1 MNLLL
6 AVLPLSFAPQDWTAL
21 PLPEPSLPRTRMEVD
36 LPAVRGRHLRFGEW
50 ESDPALD
57 EVAEI
62 PANLVVQWLQEEARR
77 RGSQLAVAP
86 NTPPLLVSGS
96 PDDLAWAR
104 ELVSGLDAIGRRLEV
119 RIDAWLVPGR
129 VPGAAEPSALA
140 ALEGVR
146 RWTGDVRSGDSIL
159 FGDPRRRAFLA
170 DYEVEVATDSGVAA
184 PVIGQA
190 LTGEQLHLT
199 AHRVG
204 GGRGVQLFGVL
215 DLAELERIEEFDPGT
230 PDLGATEQPIVDLAQ
245 VCFSGH
251 VVPGEALRVSIAGS
265 GVGGGDWTLFV
276 FASTTPDP
284 AEAPAVG
291 WRALDLALIASESAE
306 LAALNAGTSLARHA
320 RLADLAGGH
329 SSTPPSGVLALLGRD
344 RRRDVER
351 PPVQWTD
358 RLLLVHTDD
367 SERYRE
373 LSALVAQLES
383 VRTKTTQCRVEQGE
397 LVVELPIAAGLPAR
411 VLVGSERC
419 VLIDYDAEIAPNTWM
434 PAPRSEA
441 IFDGLAWQARLQGDD
456 LIGECFRSA
465 TDEIRVRE
473 RGRASL
479 GSVQL
484 PSRRHATGR
493 GRLSAGTRSAW
504 IPQSAD
510 EAALLV
516 GRGSL

>member
-1 MNLLL
+1 MNLIL
-6 AVLPLSFAPQDWTAL
+6 AVLPIYFAPQDWTAL
-21 PLPEPSLPRTRMEVD
+21 PLPEPSLPRTRVEVD
-36 LPAVRGRHLRFGEW
+36 FPASRGRHLQFGEW

-62 PANLVVQWLQEEARR
+62 PAGLVVQWLQEEARR

-96 PDDLAWAR
+96 ADDLAWAG

-119 RIDAWLVPGR
+119 RVDAWLVPAAIA
-129 VPGAAEPSALA
+129 VDPGHSALD

-146 RWTGDVRSGDSIL
+146 RWSGELRSGDSVL
-159 FGDPRRRAFLA
+159 FGDPNRRAFLA

-190 LTGEQLHLT
+190 LTGEQLYLA
-199 AHRVG
+199 AHRID
-204 GGRGVQLFGVL
+204 GGRSVHLFGVL
-215 DLAELERIEEFDPGT
+215 DLAELERIEDFDPGT
-230 PDLGATEQPIVDLAQ
+230 PDLGSTEQPVIDLAQ
-245 VCFSGH
+245 ICFSGR
-251 VVPGEALRVSIAGS
+251 VLPGEALRVSIAGS
-265 GVGGGDWTLFV
+265 AVGGGDWTLFLR
-276 FASTTPDP
+276 ATTTAEPT
-284 AEAPAVG
+284 EAPVIG
-291 WRALDLALIASESAE
+291 WRALDLALLAADAAE
-306 LAALNAGTSLARHA
+306 LPALSAGTSLSRHA
-320 RLADLAGGH
+320 RLAELSGSH
-329 SSTPPSGVLALLGRD
+329 SSTPPSGILALLGRD

-383 VRTKTTQCRVEQGE
+383 MRTQTTQCRIEQGGLSIE
-397 LVVELPIAAGLPAR
+397 FPVSAGMPAR
-411 VLVGSERC
+411 ALVGSERT

-441 IFDGLAWQARLQGDD
+441 IFDGLAWQARLQGDE
-456 LIGECFRSA
+456 LVGQCFRSA

-484 PSRRHATGR
+484 PDRRHATGR
-493 GRLSAGTRSAW
+493 GRVAAGARAAW
-504 IPQSAD
+504 IGASARD
-510 EAALLV
+510 ATLLV
-516 GRGSL
+516 SRGSL